1 MKSENGD
8 SFSDEKAILS
18 VPSMLCLNNDSLS
31 EYKKIRIGEIF
42 ISLKK
47 DGMETRISS
56 FLSELIDT
64 HKPQLPL
71 PHDIR
76 ESLSMFIFL
85 FVFSIYN

>member
-8 SFSDEKAILS
+8 WESDEKVILS
-18 VPSMLCLNNDSLS
+18 IPSILCLNNDSLS

-56 FLSELIDT
+56 FLNELIET
-64 HKPQLPL
+64 HEPKLPL
-71 PHDIR
+71 PYDIR
-76 ESLSMFIFL
+76 ESLNKFTFHSIF
-85 FVFSIYN
+85 F